1 MSSVEPY
8 NSPYSSFLSRN
19 EARVSLGTEFL
30 MAACVLVIN
39 GQHEILDLY
48 YDLLNS
54 DEYELELSDY
64 AFENLE
70 TIERLN
76 PTLIILDFPVSKRA
90 GGWRLLDQLKMHLST
105 TSIPLI
111 LCTPS
116 MKDVREQEDYL
127 QEQGIVI
134 CYKPFS
140 PEAFVQTV
148 QKMLREPT
156 RRAS

>member
-1 MSSVEPY
+1 
-8 NSPYSSFLSRN
+8 
-19 EARVSLGTEFL
+19 

-39 GQHEILDLY
+39 DQHEILDLY

-76 PTLIILDFPVSKRA
+76 PTLIILDFPVFKRA
-90 GGWRLLDQLKMHLST
+90 RGWRLLEQLKMHAST
-105 TSIPLI
+105 ISIPLI
-111 LCTPS
+111 LCTPA

-127 QEQGIVI
+127 REQGIVI
-134 CYKPFS
+134 FYKPFS

-148 QKMLREPT
+148 RQMLRWPM